1 MQKKTLII
9 VVHHLTVGGIQKA
22 LISALNLIDYDKYDV
37 TLYVRK
43 NRTNLLG
50 YINKNVNIIINN
62 DKTRYYRK
70 PISVLYLILIFVF
83 SLFKNNAKCVEYES
97 RLNEKIRQMQMIY
110 ESQHYFKNKSY
121 DIAAAYSQG
130 FTAEFVDKYINAK
143 KKIAFFHSAVEEQ
156 PDLYDNISGRFD
168 AFAVLNDLQ
177 RQSVE
182 KWYPKSIGK
191 TFIVSNYVDSQ
202 YVIKSSQEYTV
213 AHIPEKTVIC
223 TCGRMSKEK
232 GFDLACRAAAI
243 LKRNSIGFIWR
254 FIGDGAER
262 KNIEELINRLD
273 IADNIEL
280 CGMLENPYPYIAAC
294 DLYVQPSYSEAYGLS
309 IREAQLLFRPV
320 ISTKT
325 MGGSTLIKDMYN
337 GMLCDFS
344 PEALAEAVTL
354 MLTDDDLYKSIC
366 DNVKEYSAD
375 DEAKCRAQWD
385 RLLEC

>member
-1 MQKKTLII
+1 MQKKKLII

-22 LISALNLIDYDKYDV
+22 LVSALNLIDYDKYDV

-43 NRTNLLG
+43 DRTNLLE
-50 YINKNVNIIINN
+50 YINKNVNVIINR
-62 DKTRYYRK
+62 DKTKYYRK
-70 PISVLYLILIFVF
+70 PISILYLIIIAVF
-83 SLFKNNAKCVEYES
+83 RLFKNTAKCTKYES
-97 RLNEKIRQMQMIY
+97 KLNKKIRQMQMIY
-110 ESQHYFKNKSY
+110 EAQHYFKDKTY

-130 FTAEFVDKYINAK
+130 FTAELVDKYIKAK

-156 PDLYDNISGRFD
+156 PELYDNISGRFD

-191 TFIVSNYVDSQ
+191 TFIVANYVDSL
-202 YVIKSSQEYTV
+202 YVIKASQEYSVEHT
-213 AHIPEKTVIC
+213 ADKTVIC
-223 TCGRMSKEK
+223 TCGRISKEK

-243 LKRNSIGFIWR
+243 LKKSNINFIWR

-262 KNIEELINRLD
+262 KNIEELISRLD

-280 CGMLENPYPYIAAC
+280 CGMLENPYPYISAC

-309 IREAQLLFRPV
+309 IREAQLLSRPV
-320 ISTKT
+320 ISTET
-325 MGGSTLIKDMYN
+325 MGGSTLIKDRYN
-337 GMLCDFS
+337 GILCDFS
-344 PEALAEAVTL
+344 PESLAEAVML
-354 MLTDDDLYKSIC
+354 MLTDSGLYKSIC
-366 DNVKEYSAD
+366 DNIKKCSAD
-375 DEAKCRAQWD
+375 DEAKCRAQWG